1 MNLRSLQIFVRVHE
15 MGSLTKAAGVLG
27 VTQPSLS
34 RAITSIEREFGG
46 PIFHRNG
53 RGVSI
58 TELGERALP
67 RAKALLV
74 EAEQLTADM
83 RNHDRAP
90 SGLVSVGLL
99 PSISQILAAP
109 LFEEVRREFPGIRL
123 RIFEGFSGQIDGWLA
138 EGYIDVGLLS
148 RYRAARSE
156 RDDVILT
163 SRLLLVGSSE
173 GYRFSRKINFNEL
186 AGLPLVLPAS
196 PNGLRLI
203 VDEAARRKG
212 LRLNVVLEADSLNA
226 LKPVVRNCDC
236 YTVLSHQAISEELEK
251 GVLSCSEVVNPELS
265 RAATLSTSTQPPLS
279 RAARNLATLMRRV
292 LSDVIPQR

>member
-46 PIFHRNG
+46 ALFHRNG
-53 RGVSI
+53 RGVSL
-58 TELGERALP
+58 TELGEVALP

-83 RNHDRAP
+83 RDHDRAP
-90 SGLVSVGLL
+90 SGVVSLGLL

-138 EGYIDVGLLS
+138 DGYVDIGLMS
-148 RYRAARSE
+148 RYRAARPE

-163 SRLLLVGSSE
+163 SRLLLVGSADGYAFPSE
-173 GYRFSRKINFNEL
+173 VEFSEL
-186 AGLPLVLPAS
+186 AALPLVLPAS

-212 LRLNVVLEADSLNA
+212 VALTVVLESDSLNA
-226 LKPVVRNCDC
+226 LKQVVRNCGAF
-236 YTVLSHQAISEELEK
+236 TVLSHQAISEEVAK
-251 GVLSCSEVVNPELS
+251 GLLACSAIDNPQLS
-265 RAATLSTSTQPPLS
+265 RAATLSTSTQRPLS
-279 RAARNLATLMRRV
+279 RAARDVATVMRRV
-292 LSDVIPQR
+292 LCDLIPPP